1 MRSISASIVECMN
14 LQNSIGILF
23 VSGALCDQE
32 TREQVHLVGSLLST
46 INILPAVVVK
56 HSPQAAPSI
65 FSLLLAFAGAAQ
77 KVAHTLYTSV
87 VGVDGERFL

>member
-1 MRSISASIVECMN
+1 MRSISASVVECMN

-32 TREQVHLVGSLLST
+32 TREQVRLVGSLLST
-46 INILPAVVVK
+46 IYILPAVVVK
-56 HSPQAAPSI
+56 HSPQAASTI

-77 KVAHTLYTSV
+77 KVARALYASV
-87 VGVDGERFL
+87 AGVDGDRFL